1 MEISFHFIS
10 IRGNDIAANVWICRH
25 STTVVSCVK
34 IWSIDLIQIKIG
46 GKWNFTRKTDCEKPY
61 IGFANHLSSNGR
73 QAPIWPYAA
82 LLLIGPLGRNFG
94 DVGIIP

>member
-10 IRGNDIAANVWICRH
+10 FRGNDIAANVWICRH

-46 GKWNFTRKTDCEKPY
+46 GKWKKIGEKPY

-73 QAPIWPYAA
+73 QAPIRPYAA
-82 LLLIGPLGRNFG
+82 LLLIGP
-94 DVGIIP
+94 